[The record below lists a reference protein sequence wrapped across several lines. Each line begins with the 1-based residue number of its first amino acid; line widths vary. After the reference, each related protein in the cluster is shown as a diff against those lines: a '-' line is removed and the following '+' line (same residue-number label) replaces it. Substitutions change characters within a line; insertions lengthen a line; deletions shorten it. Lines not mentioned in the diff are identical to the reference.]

1 MKKILFIIFISTSI
15 FAQQKEVVYENIFL
29 SPLKSNENL
38 LVEGVKKHNQKF
50 HSKGESIASL
60 YSVLVGKHSGQYVW
74 LNGPMKMSD
83 YDNMPNSSHMEDWQK
98 NIRNNVTNETVKMAK
113 LNCLR
118 V

>member
-50 HSKGESIASL
+50 HSKG
-60 YSVLVGKHSGQYVW
+60 
-74 LNGPMKMSD
+74 
-83 YDNMPNSSHMEDWQK
+83 
-98 NIRNNVTNETVKMAK
+98 
-113 LNCLR
+113 
-118 V
+118 